1 VKIKFDNQITQSN
14 TPSCEFYLMVLEL
27 EALFVGNYMT
37 AYPISVLPEV
47 SLPECISFMAKRGIG
62 NLIVSTEEGDP
73 LGVLTER
80 DILKQIVE
88 KNTLPNIDLKKILLT
103 PFEMVSP
110 NTSIQSAAEL
120 IISKKARLLV
130 FTDSNKLVGIIT
142 PSDLLRAFRKTYVAP
157 ILDDVISKKVYH
169 VGYNDSIFDACKLMY
184 EKRVGSVIV
193 DGKNSEFG
201 IFTERDLVFKVLNNR
216 VNLDEA
222 INLYSSF
229 PLITAPDILANEA
242 ANIMAQHHIK
252 RLVLRDQEKISGIVT
267 VRDIIDAYQ
276 SKSPQIR
283 NY

>member
-1 VKIKFDNQITQSN
+1 MALD
-14 TPSCEFYLMVLEL
+14 LETL
-27 EALFVGNYMT
+27 VVGNYMT

-47 SLPECISFMAKRGIG
+47 SLPECVSFMARRGIG

-80 DILKQIVE
+80 DILKQIAE
-88 KNTLPNIDLKKILLT
+88 KNTLPDISINEIILT
-103 PFEMVSP
+103 PFEKVSP
-110 NTSIQSAAEL
+110 DISIQSAAEL

-130 FTDSNKLVGIIT
+130 FADPNNLVGIIT
-142 PSDLLRAFRKTYVAP
+142 PSDLLRAFRKTYLAP

-169 VGYNDSIFDACKLMY
+169 VGYDDSVLNTCKLMY
-184 EKRVGSVIV
+184 EKRIGSVIV

-201 IFTERDLVFKVLNNR
+201 IFTERDLVFKVLDNR
-216 VNLDEA
+216 VNLDER
-222 INLYSSF
+222 IDLYSSF
-229 PLITAPDILANEA
+229 PLITSPAILANEA

-252 RLVLRDQEKISGIVT
+252 RLALQDKGKISGIVT

>member
-1 VKIKFDNQITQSN
+1 
-14 TPSCEFYLMVLEL
+14 MVLEL
-27 EALFVGNYMT
+27 ESLLVGNYMT

-47 SLPECISFMAKRGIG
+47 PLPECISFMARRGIG

-80 DILKQIVE
+80 DILKHVAE
-88 KNTLPNIDLKKILLT
+88 KNTLPNVDLKEVTLT
-103 PFEMVSP
+103 PFEKISP
-110 NTSIQSAAEL
+110 NTSIQNAAEL

-130 FTDSNKLVGIIT
+130 FEDSNKLVGIIT

-157 ILDDVISKKVYH
+157 VLDDVISKNVHH
-169 VGYNDSIFDACKLMY
+169 VRYDDSILDTCKLMY
-184 EKRVGSVIV
+184 EKRIGSVIV

-201 IFTERDLVFKVLNNR
+201 IFTERDLVFKVLNNH

-229 PLITAPDILANEA
+229 PLITTREVLANEA
-242 ANIMAQHHIK
+242 ASIMAQHHIK
-252 RLVLRDQEKISGIVT
+252 RLVLLDQEKISGIVT

-276 SKSPQIR
+276 SKAPQIR

>member
-1 VKIKFDNQITQSN
+1 MI
-14 TPSCEFYLMVLEL
+14 LEL
-27 EALFVGNYMT
+27 ETLFVGNYMT

-47 SLPECISFMAKRGIG
+47 SLSECINFMARRGIG

-88 KNTLPNIDLKKILLT
+88 KNTLPNINLNEIILT
-103 PFEMVSP
+103 PFEKVSP
-110 NTSIQSAAEL
+110 NISIQHAAEL

-130 FTDSNKLVGIIT
+130 FAEPNKMVGIIT
-142 PSDLLRAFRKTYVAP
+142 PSDLLRAFRKTYLAP

-169 VGYNDSIFDACKLMY
+169 VGYDNSIFDTCKLMY
-184 EKRVGSVIV
+184 EKRIGSVIV
-193 DGKNSEFG
+193 DGRNSEFG
-201 IFTERDLVFKVLNNR
+201 MFTERDLVFKVLDNR
-216 VNLDEA
+216 VNLDET
-222 INLYSSF
+222 IHLYSSF
-229 PLITAPDILANEA
+229 PLITAPEILANEA
-242 ANIMAQHHIK
+242 ASMMAQHHIK
-252 RLVLRDQEKISGIVT
+252 RLVLQDQGKISGIVT

>member
-1 VKIKFDNQITQSN
+1 
-14 TPSCEFYLMVLEL
+14 MVLEL
-27 EALFVGNYMT
+27 ETLFVGNYMT

-47 SLPECISFMAKRGIG
+47 SLPECIRFMARRGIG

-88 KNTLPNIDLKKILLT
+88 KNTLPNINLNEIILT
-103 PFEMVSP
+103 PFEKVSP
-110 NTSIQSAAEL
+110 DISIQSAAEL
-120 IISKKARLLV
+120 IISKKAQLLV
-130 FTDSNKLVGIIT
+130 FAEPNKLVGIIT
-142 PSDLLRAFRKTYVAP
+142 PSDLLRAFRKTYLAP

-169 VGYNDSIFDACKLMY
+169 VGYDDSILDTCKLMY

-193 DGKNSEFG
+193 DGKNSELG
-201 IFTERDLVFKVLNNR
+201 IFTERDLVFKVLDNR
-216 VNLDEA
+216 VKLDEA
-222 INLYSSF
+222 IHLYSSF
-229 PLITAPDILANEA
+229 PLITAPEILANEA
-242 ANIMAQHHIK
+242 ASIMAQHHIK
-252 RLVLRDQEKISGIVT
+252 RLVLQDQGKISGIVT